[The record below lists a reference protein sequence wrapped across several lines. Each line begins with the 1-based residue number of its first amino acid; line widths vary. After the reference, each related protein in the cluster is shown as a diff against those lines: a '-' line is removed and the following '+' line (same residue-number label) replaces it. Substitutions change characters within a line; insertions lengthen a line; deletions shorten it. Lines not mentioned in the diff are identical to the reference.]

1 MDLDMG
7 EFLLGSIME
16 AIISQV
22 MLLLKEKN
30 LQLNCKI
37 SEETKT
43 MSLYG
48 DQIRLQQV
56 LAEFL
61 LNIVRH
67 APSPD
72 GWVEI
77 EVAPSLRLIE
87 DGIEL
92 VHLQFRYDILI
103 KFN

>member
-1 MDLDMG
+1 
-7 EFLLGSIME
+7 
-16 AIISQV
+16 
-22 MLLLKEKN
+22 
-30 LQLNCKI
+30 
-37 SEETKT
+37 

-48 DQIRLQQV
+48 DRIRLQQV

-61 LNIVRH
+61 LNIVHH

-92 VHLQFRYDILI
+92 VHLQIRYSDL
-103 KFN
+103 N